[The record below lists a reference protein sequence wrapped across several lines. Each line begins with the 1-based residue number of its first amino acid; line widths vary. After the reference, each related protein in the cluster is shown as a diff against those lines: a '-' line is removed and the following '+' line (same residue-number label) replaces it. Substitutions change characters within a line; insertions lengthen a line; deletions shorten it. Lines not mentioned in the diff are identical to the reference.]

1 MHGIVGLVVFGL
13 HGVIDWQLGFSLLA
27 GKSIGGYLGARFA
40 IKLGDVWIRRGF
52 IAIVLVGSLIMLLG

>member
-1 MHGIVGLVVFGL
+1 MHGIVGLVAFGL
-13 HGVIDWQLGFSLLA
+13 HGVIDWQLGFRLA